1 MFTLVHNMVN
11 LPLKFFTWQI
21 KEKTLSLRL
30 GEYGDSGGG
39 GGSSSSI

>member
-1 MFTLVHNMVN
+1 MVN